1 VRRPSG
7 TGKDNHAEVEPP
19 SIAEAK
25 PPRRSWRPSPPSV
38 ATPEPKPELLRVASA
53 VRGGLDI
60 LVTPAPGL
68 RSTFLAPRPAARAAF
83 RLARRPGWVA
93 RRLGS
98 FGVEL
103 AATAAGVSPRA
114 PSPKDRRFAAPAWRH
129 SWLFRRSAQAYPAA
143 LATAEELIGD
153 AELDW
158 AADEELR
165 FAVEHIADAVAPTN
179 FLWSNP
185 TALKVT
191 IDYGGANLVQGAR
204 NLLRD
209 VSTPPRLPASVD
221 TSKLGETWRRRRGRS
236 CIEPRCS
243 S

>member
-1 VRRPSG
+1 M
-7 TGKDNHAEVEPP
+7 
-19 SIAEAK
+19 EAK
-25 PPRRSWRPSPPSV
+25 PPPSV
-38 ATPEPKPELLRVASA
+38 ATPEPKPEPLRVASA

-114 PSPKDRRFAAPAWRH
+114 PSPKDRRFADPAWRH
-129 SWLFRRSAQAYPAA
+129 SWLFRRIAQAYLAA

-158 AADEELR
+158 AADEERR
-165 FAVEHIADAVAPTN
+165 FAVENIADAVAPTN

-191 IDYGGANLVQGAR
+191 IYYGGANLVQGPR

-221 TSKLGETWRRRRGRS
+221 TSKFRVGENLAATPGSVVHRTEVFELIQYAPSTETVREVPLM
-236 CIEPRCS
+236 IVPPTINK
-243 S
+243 